1 MAGVCNSWR
10 AGEKSRDV
18 GQERNEDGQKR
29 NREVRGREGGIIE
42 TDGHRSIGRDKS
54 RQRID
59 S

>member
-29 NREVRGREGGIIE
+29 NREVRGRGGSSKR
-42 TDGHRSIGRDKS
+42 TG
-54 RQRID
+54 ID
-59 S
+59 R